1 MSSKS
6 IQLETLADLLL
17 AARRWTGRE
26 FLVAAADR
34 SVGFEGFLERVDSV
48 AEWLRAAGIR
58 PGDRVG
64 VFLPKSVEEAMATFA
79 IARLGAVF
87 VNLTSKTLT
96 RRVVEIL
103 QDCEFRCLFTTPR
116 VARELQA
123 AAMEAGCRLVTV
135 GATPDAPDGLTP
147 WSAIP
152 AAEFEDQARP
162 ESTADALAAIL
173 YTSGSS
179 GRSKG
184 VMISHQNL
192 MHATLRVAG
201 YLRNHPA
208 DRILAVLPL
217 SAPWGVL
224 QLTTALLSGATV
236 ILQPA
241 LFPVEIIRT
250 IRGQAVTGLAAMP
263 PTWIQLVELLEAACE
278 TLDSLR
284 YVTTSGGVIPPRI
297 LEAFPR
303 VFPNAEVFLT
313 YGLTEA
319 FRTTLVPPDWFQRK
333 PGSLGRPCPGVDIFV
348 VRPGGGLCGPGERG
362 ELIHRGSAVT
372 LGYWKDSDA
381 TALSFKPCAEL
392 RHLIG
397 DEIVHHSGD
406 LVETDADGFLWF
418 IGRKDALIKVA
429 GHRVSAEEIELTAL
443 QSGLISQAV
452 AFGVQDAAFGQVI
465 HLAVE
470 PVGHA
475 AVDPETLLSHCRQTL
490 PSHMVP
496 RYLTV
501 WPGAMPRTGTGKI
514 DRDSVIRNVPPDQPA
529 TVPSPDSLA

>member
-1 MSSKS
+1 MNSQS
-6 IQLETLADLLL
+6 IPPETLTDLLL
-17 AARRWTGRE
+17 AARRWAGRD
-26 FLVAAADR
+26 FLVAADR
-34 SVGFEGFLERVDSV
+34 SVGFDDFLERVDSV
-48 AEWLRAAGIR
+48 AEWLRAAGVR

-64 VFLPKSVEEAMATFA
+64 VFLPKSFEEAVATFA
-79 IARLGAVF
+79 IARLGAVL
-87 VNLTSKTLT
+87 VNLTSKTLV
-96 RRVVEIL
+96 RRVAEIL

-116 VARELQA
+116 AARELQSA
-123 AAMEAGCRLVTV
+123 ATETGCRLVAV
-135 GATPDAPDGLTP
+135 GAMPDASDGLTP

-152 AAEFEDQARP
+152 SAEFQAP
-162 ESTADALAAIL
+162 AAMAPTAGDLAAIL

-184 VMISHQNL
+184 VMISHRNL
-192 MHATLRVAG
+192 MHATHRVAR
-201 YLRNHPA
+201 YLRNCPT

-224 QLTTALLSGATV
+224 QLSTALLSGATV

-250 IRGQAVTGLAAMP
+250 VRSQAVTGLAAMP
-263 PTWIQLVELLEAACE
+263 PTWIQLVELLEAAGE
-278 TLDSLR
+278 ALDSLR
-284 YVTTSGGVIPPRI
+284 YVTTSGGVIPQRI
-297 LEAFPR
+297 LAAFPH

-319 FRTTLVPPDWFQRK
+319 FRTTLVPPDWFRRK
-333 PGSLGRPCPGVDIFV
+333 PGSLGRACPGVDIFV
-348 VRPGGGLCGPGERG
+348 VKPGEGLCGPGERG
-362 ELIHRGSAVT
+362 ELIHRGPAVT
-372 LGYWKDSDA
+372 LGYWKDPEA
-381 TALSFKPCAEL
+381 TALSFRPCAEL

-406 LVETDADGFLWF
+406 LVEADADGFLWF

-429 GHRVSAEEIELTAL
+429 GHRVSAEEIELAAVQT
-443 QSGLISQAV
+443 GLVSQAV
-452 AFGVQDAAFGQVI
+452 AFGVRDEAFGQVI

-470 PVGHA
+470 PVAHA
-475 AVDPETLLSHCRQTL
+475 RVEPETLLSHCRRTL

-501 WPGAMPRTGTGKI
+501 WPEPMPRTGTGKI
-514 DRDSVIRNVPPDQPA
+514 DRDLVIRHLLPDQPVSA
-529 TVPSPDSLA
+529 SGH